1 MGGYLMASILL
12 SVASVIGALYV
23 NKNTGMHIGCY
34 RYVSD
39 CNMIFAVTTAITS
52 FMYFKQL
59 KIGYHKSINLIA
71 QSVFGVLLIHANSDF
86 LRDWLW
92 RGIQMGTMQSIIA
105 TQLKGAFRQR
115 I

>member
-12 SVASVIGALYV
+12 SVANVIGALYV

-52 FMYFKQL
+52 FMYFTLIPQH
-59 KIGYHKSINLIA
+59 YNLIFFI
-71 QSVFGVLLIHANSDF
+71 S
-86 LRDWLW
+86 
-92 RGIQMGTMQSIIA
+92 T
-105 TQLKGAFRQR
+105 
-115 I
+115 

>member
-39 CNMIFAVTTAITS
+39 CNMIFAVT
-52 FMYFKQL
+52 L
-59 KIGYHKSINLIA
+59 KS
-71 QSVFGVLLIHANSDF
+71 
-86 LRDWLW
+86 
-92 RGIQMGTMQSIIA
+92 A
-105 TQLKGAFRQR
+105 TYRV
-115 I
+115 